1 MSKVRLENWEFR
13 LGCNSIFSPLKS
25 LTKITVFSEVPKIH
39 KFLVIFPR
47 EESLV

>member
-1 MSKVRLENWEFR
+1 MSKVKMENWDFC

-39 KFLVIFPR
+39 KIFVIFPR